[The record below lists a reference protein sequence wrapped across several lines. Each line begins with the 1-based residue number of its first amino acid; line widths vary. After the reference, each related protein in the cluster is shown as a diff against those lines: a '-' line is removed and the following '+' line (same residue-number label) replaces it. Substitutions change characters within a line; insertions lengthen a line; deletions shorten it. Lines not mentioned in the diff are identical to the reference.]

1 MTSVQHGIKPENQ
14 PKNPTCLLAKK
25 VPQILGAPLPRQMH
39 QALAKPRVQATTA
52 IIIISI
58 IIVINHLSHH
68 DILLLLRT
76 RALLALLGPQRLLR
90 ALRGRV
96 PRIVG
101 ARSELLLAVRVP
113 ARAAVAARLRVAPEV
128 GTEAGLP
135 QWVEG
140 RVLSLS
146 LFAA

>member
-1 MTSVQHGIKPENQ
+1 
-14 PKNPTCLLAKK
+14 
-25 VPQILGAPLPRQMH
+25 MH

-68 DILLLLRT
+68 DILLLQT

-96 PRIVG
+96 PRGVG

>member
-1 MTSVQHGIKPENQ
+1 
-14 PKNPTCLLAKK
+14 
-25 VPQILGAPLPRQMH
+25 MH
-39 QALAKPRVQATTA
+39 QALAEPRVQATTA
-52 IIIISI
+52 IIIITI
-58 IIVINHLSHH
+58 IVVINHLSHH
-68 DILLLLRT
+68 DILLWT
-76 RALLALLGPQRLLR
+76 FALLALLGPQRLLH

-96 PRIVG
+96 PCVVR

-113 ARAAVAARLRVAPEV
+113 ARGAVAARPRVAPEV
-128 GTEAGLP
+128 GTEASLP

>member
-1 MTSVQHGIKPENQ
+1 
-14 PKNPTCLLAKK
+14 
-25 VPQILGAPLPRQMH
+25 MH

-52 IIIISI
+52 IISI
-58 IIVINHLSHH
+58 IITIINDLSHH
-68 DILLLLRT
+68 DILLLRT
-76 RALLALLGPQRLLR
+76 RALLALLGPQRLPR

-96 PRIVG
+96 PRVVG

-113 ARAAVAARLRVAPEV
+113 APAAVAARPRVAPEV
-128 GTEAGLP
+128 GTEASLP
-135 QWVEG
+135 KRVEG